1 MKIQTQGRGL
11 AAVAAAAVVLALGAC
26 SSSGSSTSSTPAG
39 DASSGGTSL
48 LASGVTFSLS
58 PGSLTNLAE
67 YVGLDMG
74 YFQKY
79 GVGATKVASSS
90 GSFTLQLLETGKLDF
105 GAINI
110 PSTIL
115 AAQTSNVDLRVAV
128 GMETHYPAAL
138 VCNNGSG
145 IQGSYPAGVKQLVGK
160 TIATDSPVS
169 SSTADLMISLKQNGV
184 DPSKVKITYI
194 STGAAATV
202 AALQAGRVDCA
213 MVYEPTQTTLG
224 NTVNTVIDIENGKC
238 PPLVNQVKYN
248 VLTVNNSYAQ
258 QNPKI
263 IAAVQKAM
271 VAITDLISDPAN
283 AATIA
288 KGVAAD
294 YPGLTQAQLTA
305 LITRLAPTFENGAA
319 ITQAQFNA
327 SLQVYNQANGKNLS
341 VSYSDIV
348 LPMAS

>member
-1 MKIQTQGRGL
+1 M
-11 AAVAAAAVVLALGAC
+11 VA
-26 SSSGSSTSSTPAG
+26 SN
-39 DASSGGTSL
+39 
-48 LASGVTFSLS
+48 VTFSLS

-79 GVGATKVASSS
+79 GIGATKIASSS
-90 GSFTLQLLETGKLDF
+90 GSFTLQLLETNKLDF

-115 AAQTSNVDLRVAV
+115 AAQTSKVDLRVAV

-138 VCNNGSG
+138 VCNKSSG
-145 IQGSYPAGVKQLVGK
+145 VTGSYPAGVKQLVGK

-169 SSTADLMISLKQNGV
+169 SSTADLYISLKANGIN
-184 DPSKVKITYI
+184 PSQTKITYI
-194 STGAAATV
+194 STGASATV
-202 AALQAGRVDCA
+202 AALQANRVDCA
-213 MVYEPTQTTLG
+213 MVYEPTQNELG

-258 QNPKI
+258 QNPKVVT
-263 IAAVQKAM
+263 AAQKAM

-283 AATIA
+283 ADTIA

-294 YPGLTQAQLTA
+294 YPGLSETQLAT
-305 LITRLAPTFENGAA
+305 LIKHLAPTFKDGAA
-319 ITQAQFNA
+319 ITQAQFAA
-327 SLQVYNQANGKNLS
+327 SLQVYNQANNKNLN